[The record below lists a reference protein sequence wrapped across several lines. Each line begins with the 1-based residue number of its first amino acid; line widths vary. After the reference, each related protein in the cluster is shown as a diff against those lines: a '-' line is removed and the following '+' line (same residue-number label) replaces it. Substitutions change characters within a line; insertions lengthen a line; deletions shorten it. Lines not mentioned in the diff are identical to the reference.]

1 MEEEK
6 RAAIATQENQNKDSQ
21 ILGNKQVNSQEI
33 DPIQAITDAV
43 EKPQHKGLLTY
54 ERASESVDIA
64 LEEPDPEDL
73 YYGLICQGEATAF
86 YGESGSGKTIFAV
99 QMAIKMAQRRKVLYA
114 DFELSRKQFQKRYA
128 KRTTDPET
136 GKEVITRYP
145 FPPNL
150 FRCFFNNDD
159 DSDEDSYT
167 EDSILAAIE
176 QTALECEA
184 EVVFIDNL
192 TYLCAAAE
200 DTKEAAKLM
209 KKLVR
214 LKRKYGWTLIVLTH
228 SPKRD
233 NSLPLTQDSMS
244 GSKKLANLF
253 DAVIALGKSAKDS
266 GIRYIKQCKVRSS
279 AEVYTADNVAVYSIV
294 DENSFLH
301 FKFLS
306 TGVEA
311 DYLKTRQDN
320 DLSEAV
326 FQILDLRSK
335 KYSEQK
341 IANELGISKSK
352 VHRALDKYSDLYNRL
367 YNSPD
372 GSQSGSDGSV
382 DSPPESSEPSEPEP
396 ELFNSAD

>member
-21 ILGNKQVNSQEI
+21 ILENKQVNSQEI

-43 EKPQHKGLLTY
+43 EKPRSRGILTV
-54 ERASESVDIA
+54 EKASESVDIA

-167 EDSILAAIE
+167 EDSILEAIE
-176 QTALECEA
+176 QTALECKA

-367 YNSPD
+367 YNSPEA
-372 GSQSGSDGSV
+372 SQSGSDGSV
-382 DSPPESSEPSEPEP
+382 DSPPEPSEPSEPEP

>member
-1 MEEEK
+1 MEQEK
-6 RAAIATQENQNKDSQ
+6 RAADATQKDQNKDSQ
-21 ILGNKQVNSQEI
+21 NLENKQVNSQEI
-33 DPIQAITDAV
+33 DPIRAITEAV
-43 EKPQHKGLLTY
+43 EKPQHKSILTY

-99 QMAIKMAQRRKVLYA
+99 QMAIKMAQRRRVLYA

-128 KRTTDPET
+128 KRATDPDT

-159 DSDEDSYT
+159 DSEEDSYT
-167 EDSILAAIE
+167 EDSILEAIE
-176 QTALECEA
+176 QTALDCKA

-233 NSLPLTQDSMS
+233 NTLPLTQDSMS

-253 DAVIALGKSAKDS
+253 DAVVALGKSAKDND
-266 GIRYIKQCKVRSS
+266 IRYIKQCKVRSS
-279 AEVYTADNVAVYSIV
+279 AEYYTADNVAVYRIE
-294 DENSFLH
+294 DDNSFLH
-301 FKFLS
+301 FNYLS

-311 DYLKTRQDN
+311 DYLKEKKDN
-320 DLSEAV
+320 VISESV
-326 FQILDLRSK
+326 FQVLDLKSRD
-335 KYSEQK
+335 YSEQK
-341 IANELGISKSK
+341 IADELGLSKSK
-352 VHRALDKYSDLYNRL
+352 VHRTLTKYGDLYNRL
-367 YNSPD
+367 YNSVKTAQP
-372 GSQSGSDGSV
+372 GSDGSV
-382 DSPPESSEPSEPEP
+382 DSPSEPSEPSEPEP
-396 ELFNSAD
+396 DLFNSGD

>member
-1 MEEEK
+1 MEDEK

-21 ILGNKQVNSQEI
+21 ILENKQVNSQEI
-33 DPIQAITDAV
+33 DPIQAIADAV
-43 EKPQHKGLLTY
+43 EKPRSRGILTV
-54 ERASESVDIA
+54 EKASESVDIA

-167 EDSILAAIE
+167 EDSILEAIE
-176 QTALECEA
+176 QTALECKA

-244 GSKKLANLF
+244 GSKKLANLY
-253 DAVIALGKSAKDS
+253 DAVIALGAKES

-301 FKFLS
+301 FQFLS

-382 DSPPESSEPSEPEP
+382 DSPSEPSEPSEPEP
-396 ELFNSAD
+396 DLFNSGD

>member
-6 RAAIATQENQNKDSQ
+6 RAANAAQENQNKNSQ
-21 ILGNKQVNSQEI
+21 NLENKQVNSQEI
-33 DPIQAITDAV
+33 DPISAITDAV
-43 EKPQHKGLLTY
+43 EKPQHKGILTY

-73 YYGLICQGEATAF
+73 YYGLICQGEVTAF

-99 QMAIKMAQRRKVLYA
+99 QMAIKMAQRRRVLYA

-128 KRTTDPET
+128 KKTTDPET

-159 DSDEDSYT
+159 DTDEDSYT

-176 QTALECEA
+176 QTALDCKA
-184 EVVFIDNL
+184 EIVFIDNL

-253 DAVIALGKSAKDS
+253 DSVVALGKSAKDNDV
-266 GIRYIKQCKVRSS
+266 RYIKQCKVRSS
-279 AEVYTADNVAVYSIV
+279 AEYYTADNVAVYRIE
-294 DENSFLH
+294 DDNSFLH
-301 FKFLS
+301 FEYLS

-311 DYLKTRQDN
+311 DYLKEKKDN
-320 DLSEAV
+320 ALSESV
-326 FQILDLRSK
+326 YQVLDLKSK
-335 KYSEQK
+335 NYSEQK
-341 IANELGISKSK
+341 IADELRLSKSK
-352 VHRALDKYSDLYNRL
+352 VHRTITKYGDLYDRL
-367 YNSPD
+367 YNSVK
-372 GSQSGSDGSV
+372 SAQSDSDGSI
-382 DSPPESSEPSEPEP
+382 DSPPEPSEPSEPEP

>member
-159 DSDEDSYT
+159 DTDEDSYT

-176 QTALECEA
+176 QTALECKA

-367 YNSPD
+367 YNSPE
-372 GSQSGSDGSV
+372 GSQSDSDGSV
-382 DSPPESSEPSEPEP
+382 DSLPEPSEPSEPEP

>member
-1 MEEEK
+1 MEEET

-21 ILGNKQVNSQEI
+21 NLENKQVNSQEI

-159 DSDEDSYT
+159 DTDEDSYT

-176 QTALECEA
+176 QTALECKA

-367 YNSPD
+367 YNSPE
-372 GSQSGSDGSV
+372 GSQSDSDGSV
-382 DSPPESSEPSEPEP
+382 DSPPEPSEPSEPEL

>member
-1 MEEEK
+1 MEQEK
-6 RAAIATQENQNKDSQ
+6 RAADATQKDQNKDSQ
-21 ILGNKQVNSQEI
+21 NLENKQVNSQEI
-33 DPIQAITDAV
+33 DPIRAITEAV
-43 EKPQHKGLLTY
+43 EKPQHKSILTY
-54 ERASESVDIA
+54 EKASESVDIA
-64 LEEPDPEDL
+64 LEEPDAEDL

-99 QMAIKMAQRRKVLYA
+99 QMAIKMAQRRKVLYV

-167 EDSILAAIE
+167 EDSILEAIE
-176 QTALECEA
+176 QTALECKA

-301 FKFLS
+301 FQFLS

-382 DSPPESSEPSEPEP
+382 DSPPEPSEPIEP
-396 ELFNSAD
+396 EPNLFNSGD

>member
-1 MEEEK
+1 MEQEK
-6 RAAIATQENQNKDSQ
+6 RAADATQKDQNKDSQ
-21 ILGNKQVNSQEI
+21 NLENKQVNSQEI
-33 DPIQAITDAV
+33 DPIRAITEAV
-43 EKPQHKGLLTY
+43 EKPQHKSILTY

-99 QMAIKMAQRRKVLYA
+99 QMAIKMAQRRRVLYA

-167 EDSILAAIE
+167 EDSILEAIE
-176 QTALECEA
+176 QTALDCKA

-214 LKRKYGWTLIVLTH
+214 LKRKYGWTLVVLTH

-253 DAVIALGKSAKDS
+253 DAVIALGKSAKDND
-266 GIRYIKQCKVRSS
+266 IRYIKQCKVRSS
-279 AEVYTADNVAVYSIV
+279 AEYYTADNVAVYRIE
-294 DENSFLH
+294 DDNSFLH
-301 FKFLS
+301 FNYLS

-311 DYLKTRQDN
+311 DYLKEKKDN
-320 DLSEAV
+320 ALSESV
-326 FQILDLRSK
+326 YQVLDLKSK
-335 KYSEQK
+335 NYSEQK
-341 IANELGISKSK
+341 IADELRLSKSK
-352 VHRALDKYSDLYNRL
+352 VHRTITKYGDLYDRL
-367 YNSPD
+367 YNSVK
-372 GSQSGSDGSV
+372 SAQSDSDGSI
-382 DSPPESSEPSEPEP
+382 DSPPEPSEPSEPEP

>member
-1 MEEEK
+1 MDDKELYNVE
-6 RAAIATQENQNKDSQ
+6 SQ
-21 ILGNKQVNSQEI
+21 IQEGLPAGEI
-33 DPIQAITDAV
+33 DPIRAITDAV
-43 EKPQHKGLLTY
+43 EKPQHKGILTV
-54 ERASESVDIA
+54 ETAAESVNIA
-64 LEEPDPEDL
+64 LGEPDPVDL

-99 QMAIKMAQRRKVLYA
+99 QMAIKMAQDFRVLYA

-128 KRTTDPET
+128 KKEVDPVT
-136 GKEVITRYP
+136 GKETVTKFP

-150 FRCFFNNDD
+150 FRCFFNHDD
-159 DSDEDSYT
+159 DTDEDSYT
-167 EDSILAAIE
+167 EESILAAIE
-176 QTALECEA
+176 QTALDCKA
-184 EVVFIDNL
+184 EIVFIDNL

-253 DAVIALGKSAKDS
+253 DSVVALGKSAKDND
-266 GIRYIKQCKVRSS
+266 IRYIKQCKVRSS
-279 AEVYTADNVAVYSIV
+279 AEYYTADNVAVYRIE
-294 DENSFLH
+294 DDNSFLH
-301 FKFLS
+301 FKYLS

-311 DYLKTRQDN
+311 DYLKEKKDN
-320 DLSEAV
+320 ALSESV
-326 FQILDLRSK
+326 YQVLELKSK
-335 KYSEQK
+335 NYSEQK
-341 IANELGISKSK
+341 IANELSLSKSK
-352 VHRALDKYSDLYNRL
+352 VHRTITKYGDLYDRL
-367 YNSPD
+367 YNSVKSAQSD
-372 GSQSGSDGSV
+372 SVGSI
-382 DSPPESSEPSEPEP
+382 DSPPEPGEPSEPEP

>member
-21 ILGNKQVNSQEI
+21 ILENKQVNSQEI

-43 EKPQHKGLLTY
+43 EKPRSRGLLTV
-54 ERASESVDIA
+54 EKASESVDIA

-73 YYGLICQGEATAF
+73 YYGLICQGEVTAF

-99 QMAIKMAQRRKVLYA
+99 QMAIAMSQNHRVLYA

-128 KRTTDPET
+128 RKTTDPET

-159 DSDEDSYT
+159 DTDDDSYT

-176 QTALECEA
+176 DTALKCQA
-184 EVVFIDNL
+184 DIVFVDNL
-192 TYLCAAAE
+192 TYLCTAAE

-253 DAVIALGKSAKDS
+253 DAVIALGKSVKDND
-266 GIRYIKQCKVRSS
+266 IRYVKQCKVRSS
-279 AEVYTADNVAVYSIV
+279 AEYYTADNVAIYTIE

-301 FKFLS
+301 FKYVS

-311 DYLKTRQDN
+311 DHLKDRKDN
-320 DLSEAV
+320 ALSESV
-326 FQILDLRSK
+326 YQVLDLKSK
-335 KYSEQK
+335 DYSEQK
-341 IANELGISKSK
+341 IADELGLSKSK
-352 VHRALDKYSDLYNRL
+352 VHRIITKYSDLYNRL
-367 YNSPD
+367 YNSVK
-372 GSQSGSDGSV
+372 SAQSGSVDSV
-382 DSPPESSEPSEPEP
+382 DSPPEPSEPSEPDP

>member
-6 RAAIATQENQNKDSQ
+6 RAANATQENQNKDSQ
-21 ILGNKQVNSQEI
+21 NLENKQVNSQEI

-43 EKPQHKGLLTY
+43 EKPRSRGILTV
-54 ERASESVDIA
+54 EKASESVDIA

-136 GKEVITRYP
+136 GKELITRYP

-167 EDSILAAIE
+167 EDSILEAIE
-176 QTALECEA
+176 QTAVDCKA

-214 LKRKYGWTLIVLTH
+214 LKRKYGWTLVVLTH

-253 DAVIALGKSAKDS
+253 DAVIALGKSAKDND
-266 GIRYIKQCKVRSS
+266 IRYIKQCKVRSS
-279 AEVYTADNVAVYSIV
+279 AEYYTADNVAVYRIE
-294 DENSFLH
+294 DDNCFLH
-301 FKFLS
+301 FNYLS

-311 DYLKTRQDN
+311 DYLKEKKDN
-320 DLSEAV
+320 AISESV
-326 FQILDLRSK
+326 FQVLDLKSRD
-335 KYSEQK
+335 YSEQK
-341 IANELGISKSK
+341 IADELGLTKSK
-352 VHRALDKYSDLYNRL
+352 VHRTLTKYGDLYNRL
-367 YNSPD
+367 YNSVKTA
-372 GSQSGSDGSV
+372 QSGSDGSV
-382 DSPPESSEPSEPEP
+382 DSPSEPSEPSEPEP
-396 ELFNSAD
+396 DLFNSGD